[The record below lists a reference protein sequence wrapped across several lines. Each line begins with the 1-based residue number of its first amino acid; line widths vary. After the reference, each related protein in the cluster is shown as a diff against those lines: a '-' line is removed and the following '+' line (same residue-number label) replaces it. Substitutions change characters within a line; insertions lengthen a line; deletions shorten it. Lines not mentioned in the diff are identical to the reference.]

1 MTVDAPVMLGVI
13 VAVLVLAAAAWFMWH
28 THNRQQ
34 LKQHFGPE
42 YDRVVREYGSES
54 KAESALAK
62 RTERAHKYK
71 IRPLSERER
80 GEFQSSWQSTQARF
94 VDDPRAAVKEADRLV
109 CRLMETLGY
118 PMTDFDRRTED
129 ISVDHPHVVQN
140 YRTAHAIAQAD
151 AQGKASTEDL
161 RRAVVCYRALF
172 ADLLETQ
179 PTTTGR
185 EVHA

>member
-1 MTVDAPVMLGVI
+1 MTVDTPMIFGLL
-13 VAVLVLAAAAWFMWH
+13 VAILALAAAAWFMWH
-28 THNRQQ
+28 THSRQK
-34 LKQHFGPE
+34 LKHQFGPE
-42 YDRVVREYGSES
+42 YERVVREYGSES

-62 RTERAHKYK
+62 RAERASKYK
-71 IRPLSERER
+71 IRPLSEREL

-109 CRLMETLGY
+109 CRLMETRGY
-118 PMTDFDRRTED
+118 PMMDFDRRTED

-172 ADLLETQ
+172 AYLLETQ
-179 PTTTGR
+179 PATTGR

>member
-1 MTVDAPVMLGVI
+1 MASDSGA
-13 VAVLVLAAAAWFMWH
+13 
-28 THNRQQ
+28 
-34 LKQHFGPE
+34 
-42 YDRVVREYGSES
+42 
-54 KAESALAK
+54 
-62 RTERAHKYK
+62 
-71 IRPLSERER
+71 
-80 GEFQSSWQSTQARF
+80 F

-109 CRLMETLGY
+109 CRLMETRGY
-118 PMTDFDRRTED
+118 PMADFDRRTED

-140 YRTAHAIAQAD
+140 YRAAHAIAQAD

-179 PTTTGR
+179 PAITGR